1 MTTETE
7 PTRLLAKLGSETFLN
22 ARSLLVWLAPLMVT
36 LSLATSRAT
45 NLQEVLAWLFANLV
59 AIAILLAASSLIRN
73 RVYGKS
79 PERVLNIFWVIGI
92 SALLGGIKTLM
103 TLTVVSWTL
112 GSSLEVERYW
122 FKIVL
127 GSLIGVVAL
136 SAGSFWGLVLQ
147 KLEFERQLLL
157 AAKSAELPIALSTKE
172 RSSLVDLKAGLSK
185 LSRELNLNKDAK
197 HLSSFHARLLRE
209 LVERNV
215 RPLSTSLYNAM
226 EQKYQ
231 SVAPRALIVQALRS
245 SPPASVVAFFYLLAI
260 GENIERFG
268 LQVGIVTT
276 LTGASLILIW
286 LWVVFRLLS
295 SLNAI
300 NPASFLI
307 SASVVPALLVATVNQ
322 VFGEPAP
329 SAWVSTLSV
338 GLWLAEVSLLAT
350 SFQIARRTAA
360 LIRVE
365 SELLGVGG
373 NLGSLELRRR
383 TVANQLHGE
392 VQSRLMALVLQ
403 EQGGQQVSSQAAA
416 SELDA
421 LMEFLDSR
429 SDMDE
434 SSFEQMMQG
443 LVGRWRGFAA
453 IEHLVP
459 EPMPKEINPGPL
471 FYLIEEAV
479 SNSFRHGLAS
489 QVTIELSVDPE
500 PKLTVLDN
508 GIGPVSGPAGL
519 GSKVLDSAAI
529 SWTLSP
535 GAQGGSQL
543 TVFLK

>member
-59 AIAILLAASSLIRN
+59 AIAILLAASYLIRK
-73 RVYGKS
+73 RVYGKN
-79 PERVLNIFWVIGI
+79 PEQILNIFWVIGI
-92 SALLGGIKTLM
+92 SALLGGIKSLSTVA
-103 TLTVVSWTL
+103 VVSWTL
-112 GSSLEVERYW
+112 GATLDLERYG
-122 FKIVL
+122 FKIAL
-127 GSLIGVVAL
+127 GCLIGVVAL
-136 SAGSFWGLVLQ
+136 SADSFWGLVLK

-185 LSRELNLNKDAK
+185 LSKELNLNKDSK

-215 RPLSTSLYNAM
+215 RPLSTSLYSAM
-226 EQKYQ
+226 ERKYQ
-231 SVAPRALIVQALRS
+231 SVAPRALIGKAFRS

-260 GENIERFG
+260 GENIESFG
-268 LQVGIVTT
+268 LGVGIATT
-276 LTGASLILIW
+276 LLGAGLIFIW
-286 LWVVFRLLS
+286 LWVVFRLLG

-307 SASVVPALLVATVNQ
+307 SASVVPALLVASLNQ
-322 VFGEPAP
+322 ALGEPGP
-329 SAWVSTLSV
+329 SGWVATLSI

-350 SFQIARRTAA
+350 SFQIGIRTAA

-365 SELLGVGG
+365 SELLGIGA

-403 EQGGQQVSSQAAA
+403 EQGGQKVSSQAAA
-416 SELDA
+416 AELDS

-429 SDMDE
+429 SEVDG

-443 LVGRWRGFAA
+443 LVKRWKGFAQ
-453 IEHLVP
+453 IEYHVP
-459 EPMPKEINPGPL
+459 DPMPERLNPNQL

-479 SNSFRHGLAS
+479 SNSFRHGLAN

-500 PKLTVLDN
+500 ARLTVLDN
-508 GIGPVSGPAGL
+508 GIGPVAGQAGL

-529 SWTLSP
+529 SWTLIP
-535 GAQGGSQL
+535 GAQGGSEL
-543 TVFLK
+543 TVFPK